1 MKKLAL
7 LTLLLLLAAMAV
19 AEAGE
24 QTRIFD
30 RNGRSIG
37 TATPSSDGSMRFRD
51 ERGRSLGT
59 SSTRENAGGST
70 TDFFDARGNRI
81 GSSVKR

>member
-7 LTLLLLLAAMAV
+7 LTLLLLLATTV

-30 RNGRSIG
+30 RHGRSVG

-51 ERGRSLGT
+51 ERGRTLGT
-59 SSTRENAGGST
+59 GTTRGNT

-81 GSSVKR
+81 GSSLRGKR